1 MRIGSLILVLR
12 LPLCHSLKE
21 KRSVLKSMIARIQNE
36 FNVAIAEVDEQDRW
50 QIAVLGV
57 ATVSADGKHA
67 QQQLQTVIDWIY
79 TNRPDVEINQTEI
92 ELL

>member
-1 MRIGSLILVLR
+1 MRIGSLTLVLR

-57 ATVSADGKHA
+57 ATVSANGKHA

-79 TNRPDVEINQTEI
+79 TNRPDVEMVQTEI